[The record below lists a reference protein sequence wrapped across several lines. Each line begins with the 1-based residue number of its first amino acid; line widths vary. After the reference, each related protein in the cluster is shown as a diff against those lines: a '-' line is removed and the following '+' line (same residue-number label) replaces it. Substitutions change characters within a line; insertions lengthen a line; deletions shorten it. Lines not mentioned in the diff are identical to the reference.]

1 MLIINYLFSYYLL
14 ARFVLNNYG
23 HIGFY
28 LVKSTLFM
36 GKRVMNTQKG
46 FTLIEL
52 MIVVAIIGILA
63 AIAIPQYQN
72 YIARSQ
78 VTEAFTLMNGAKT
91 AIQDNLQA
99 NSCTANVANDD
110 TINGKYGTLVI
121 NKGAPTATATATGCT
136 MKYTFGSG
144 ASSLLVGTD
153 IVAGLNNNGTL
164 SKGTATKPVPA
175 DLLPKSFS

>member
-1 MLIINYLFSYYLL
+1 MRS
-14 ARFVLNNYG
+14 
-23 HIGFY
+23 
-28 LVKSTLFM
+28 
-36 GKRVMNTQKG
+36 KG

-52 MIVVAIIGILA
+52 MIVVAIVGILA

-99 NSCTANVANDD
+99 NSCTSDVTEDD
-110 TINGKYGTLVI
+110 TITGKYGSLVI
-121 NKGAPTATATATGCT
+121 NKGKPAATAAATATGCT
-136 MKYTFGSG
+136 MKYTFGND

-164 SKGTATKPVPA
+164 SKGTATKAVPA
-175 DLLPKSFS
+175 ELLPKSFS

>member
-1 MLIINYLFSYYLL
+1 
-14 ARFVLNNYG
+14 
-23 HIGFY
+23 
-28 LVKSTLFM
+28 
-36 GKRVMNTQKG
+36 MNTQKG

-91 AIQDNLQA
+91 AIQDNLQT
-99 NSCTANVANDD
+99 NSCTSDVAKDD
-110 TINGKYGTLVI
+110 TINGKYGSLVI
-121 NKGAPTATATATGCT
+121 KKGKPTATDTATGCT
-136 MKYTFGSG
+136 MTYKFGND
-144 ASSLLVGTD
+144 ASSLLVGKD

-164 SKGTATKPVPA
+164 SKGTAAKAVP
-175 DLLPKSFS
+175 DELLPKSFS

>member
-1 MLIINYLFSYYLL
+1 
-14 ARFVLNNYG
+14 
-23 HIGFY
+23 
-28 LVKSTLFM
+28 
-36 GKRVMNTQKG
+36 MNAQKG

-99 NSCTANVANDD
+99 NSCTAVVTADD
-110 TINGKYGTLVI
+110 TIPGKYGSLVI
-121 NKGAPTATATATGCT
+121 TKGAPTATTTATGCT
-136 MKYTFGSG
+136 MTYTFGSD
-144 ASSLLVGTD
+144 ASSLLVTKK
-153 IVAGLNNNGTL
+153 IAAGLNNNGTL
-164 SKGTATKPVPA
+164 SKGSTTDVPA

>member
-1 MLIINYLFSYYLL
+1 
-14 ARFVLNNYG
+14 
-23 HIGFY
+23 
-28 LVKSTLFM
+28 
-36 GKRVMNTQKG
+36 MNTQKG

-91 AIQDNLQA
+91 AIQDNLQT
-99 NSCTANVANDD
+99 NSCTSDVAKDD
-110 TINGKYGTLVI
+110 TINGKYGSLVI
-121 NKGAPTATATATGCT
+121 KKGKPKATDTATGCT
-136 MKYTFGSG
+136 MTYKFGND
-144 ASSLLVGTD
+144 ASSLLVGKD

-164 SKGTATKPVPA
+164 SKGTAAKAVP
-175 DLLPKSFS
+175 DELLPQSFS